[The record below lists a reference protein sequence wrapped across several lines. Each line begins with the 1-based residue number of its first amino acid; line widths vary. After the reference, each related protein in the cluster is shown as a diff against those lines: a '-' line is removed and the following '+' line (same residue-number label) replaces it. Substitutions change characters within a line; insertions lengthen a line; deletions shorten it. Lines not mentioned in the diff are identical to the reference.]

1 MYGKISEGQI
11 SAVSTPIEMRHGFF
25 QHISRSKDKFI
36 ILEYIKLSRILSRI
50 LYHYM
55 SLYPCV
61 QKYVSS
67 FVNKFVGIP
76 EEHFAK

>member
-25 QHISRSKDKFI
+25 SIFRDLKI